1 MKYEKSCG
9 GIVFYKNKND
19 YEILILKFL
28 YGKNIMWGF
37 PKGHMEQNESEI
49 QTALREIKEECGL
62 DVDIFPEFREFTE
75 FIYKENTTLQ
85 VVYFSAEAASKSIS
99 LQNFEN
105 EKVVDYKW
113 LDYKEAINHLTF
125 ECDKDILRKFC
136 NFYKI
141 S

>member
-62 DVDIFPEFREFTE
+62 NVDIFPEFREFTE

-85 VVYFSAEAASKSIS
+85 VVYFSAETTSKSIS

-113 LDYKEAINHLTF
+113 LNYKDAIDYLTF
-125 ECDKDILRKFC
+125 ECDKEILRKFC